1 MDNEIKESSWE
12 WTIADRLR
20 KARVSTGMTKEE
32 FAAVTEISR
41 TTVANLEKGT
51 GPYKQP
57 YLITWAHFTNVSLEW
72 ITTGQ
77 ELSPNDPRGRLAC

>member
-32 FAAVTEISR
+32 FAQVTEISR

-57 YLITWAHFTNVSLEW
+57 YLITWAHFTHVSLEW
-72 ITTGQ
+72 IMTGQ
-77 ELSPNDPRGRLAC
+77 DANPNDPHGRLAC